1 MNRTTSEDNFL
12 DPGKSV
18 SSAGRVRRLPTQA
31 GGSGFDRG

>member
-1 MNRTTSEDNFL
+1 MNRTTYEDNIL

-18 SSAGRVRRLPTQA
+18 SSVLRVRRLPIQA